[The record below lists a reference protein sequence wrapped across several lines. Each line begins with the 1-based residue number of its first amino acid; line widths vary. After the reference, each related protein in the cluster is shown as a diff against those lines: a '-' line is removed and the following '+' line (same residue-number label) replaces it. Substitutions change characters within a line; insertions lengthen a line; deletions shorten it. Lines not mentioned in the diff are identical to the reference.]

1 VFVLARPARVALAL
15 AGLVAIPI
23 AAALAVKLI
32 ERPQRGVLLLAA
44 LVPFDGLHEIVS
56 YPVGWK
62 EALVL
67 VTLAATFFAPPE
79 ARGVPGRRLPSWA
92 FVVLAFFAVGLA
104 SAVWVG
110 GTQGLVGLRIGF
122 FYVLVALTIW
132 RCPLNGRERDGLVT
146 ILMVVGFVTAV
157 IGIAQQLIGQSQLVD
172 LGYSYL
178 VSVRTAGGY
187 LRSFST
193 FVTNFPFALYLMLV
207 MLIGIPSAL
216 VDRTRLRNQLFL
228 LSLPVLVAGLVV
240 SFTRAAWIGL
250 AVGLVYVGV
259 TRFRTVLVVLAH
271 VAAWIVIALFAVTSY
286 SGAFLSGESFQDRLE
301 IWGTN
306 ASQVAEHPLG
316 TGIATTGSAAEK
328 LTERKGESAKS
339 VLQPD
344 NYYFKTTI
352 ELGVLG
358 LWILLLLFVT
368 AFSSVH
374 TAARRLRG
382 YDAAFATG
390 VAASVL
396 AAATVSLVATYFEI
410 FPMDAYFWML
420 LAVVAA
426 CVPESR

>member
-1 VFVLARPARVALAL
+1 
-15 AGLVAIPI
+15 
-23 AAALAVKLI
+23 
-32 ERPQRGVLLLAA
+32 
-44 LVPFDGLHEIVS
+44 
-56 YPVGWK
+56 
-62 EALVL
+62 
-67 VTLAATFFAPPE
+67 
-79 ARGVPGRRLPSWA
+79 
-92 FVVLAFFAVGLA
+92 
-104 SAVWVG
+104 
-110 GTQGLVGLRIGF
+110 
-122 FYVLVALTIW
+122 
-132 RCPLNGRERDGLVT
+132 
-146 ILMVVGFVTAV
+146 
-157 IGIAQQLIGQSQLVD
+157 
-172 LGYSYL
+172 
-178 VSVRTAGGY
+178 
-187 LRSFST
+187 
-193 FVTNFPFALYLMLV
+193 
-207 MLIGIPSAL
+207 
-216 VDRTRLRNQLFL
+216 L

-316 TGIATTGSAAEK
+316 RGIATTGSAAEK